1 MRAGKIVPAVTQP
14 GADNNL
20 GSTVITDVNCLQS
33 LSKRT
38 HMGMFVAEAK
48 FRSNR
53 ELYTRLIEEDDR
65 DAIMDSLTDAA
76 VERRVAMRVRN
87 KAATYGQTVDDVLPS
102 LGEARTEN
110 FKVAPESV
118 ADLYVNWLMP
128 LTKFVQ
134 VRRRGRARARARL
147 GEACAPTDAPPHFAP
162 APPPR
167 RDDPRRAQVEY
178 FMQRLDE
185 DDRDFVPQ
193 SPSAAGVAT

>member
-1 MRAGKIVPAVTQP
+1 MG
-14 GADNNL
+14 
-20 GSTVITDVNCLQS
+20 DVQCLQS

-53 ELYTRLIEEDDR
+53 ELYTRLIEENDR

-87 KAATYGQTVDDVLPS
+87 KAATYGQNVDDVLPNLS
-102 LGEARTEN
+102 TNAMARTED

-128 LTKFVQ
+128 LT
-134 VRRRGRARARARL
+134 
-147 GEACAPTDAPPHFAP
+147 
-162 APPPR
+162 
-167 RDDPRRAQVEY
+167 
-178 FMQRLDE
+178 
-185 DDRDFVPQ
+185 
-193 SPSAAGVAT
+193 